1 MSTEIDTLVAKYKAQ
16 AIKQNKETDLYRR
29 ILLVGDSGAGKTYS
43 SITTIPP
50 EIPIILADVDDGLA
64 GVPPRDSLIRFDFS
78 NLDSARTLVQSVLE
92 KGDNIRCVFDCVRVF
107 ITRMLKSIV
116 NDFKGNCIFMMDSVS
131 TLGDTL
137 METLESDPQTITNK
151 FYLWGEW
158 ASEWRDLST
167 AIKMLRCNVIVTAH
181 EQPEYETVNN
191 QQRLVQYIW
200 YLPGNAFSPRFAQF
214 FTDALLQ
221 RREVKLVT
229 VNSDKLAFPDATLS
243 GKVPEVE
250 YKYFWQLQPEKMRPW
265 IKTRSTCRNLWIPA
279 GWQSLLNSDKQ
290 PQPTMKKV

>member
-1 MSTEIDTLVAKYKAQ
+1 MPTEIDTLVAKYKAQ

-92 KGDNIRCVFDCVRVF
+92 KGDNIRCVFDCVRAF
-107 ITRMLKSIV
+107 ITRILKNIV

-151 FYLWGEW
+151 FYLWG
-158 ASEWRDLST
+158 
-167 AIKMLRCNVIVTAH
+167 
-181 EQPEYETVNN
+181 
-191 QQRLVQYIW
+191 
-200 YLPGNAFSPRFAQF
+200 
-214 FTDALLQ
+214 
-221 RREVKLVT
+221 
-229 VNSDKLAFPDATLS
+229 
-243 GKVPEVE
+243 
-250 YKYFWQLQPEKMRPW
+250 
-265 IKTRSTCRNLWIPA
+265 
-279 GWQSLLNSDKQ
+279 
-290 PQPTMKKV
+290 